1 MEILLKKPT
10 IKTFLPLENLPLNK
24 SLILKLQIILL
35 ILLYIGIY
43 RFFDVCKHFVPVKSL
58 CEQNSIIK
66 QCNIYI

>member
-10 IKTFLPLENLPLNK
+10 IKTFLPFENLPLNK

-43 RFFDVCKHFVPVKSL
+43 RFFPTALVHINILYKFI
-58 CEQNSIIK
+58 QIK
-66 QCNIYI
+66 IDGLIF